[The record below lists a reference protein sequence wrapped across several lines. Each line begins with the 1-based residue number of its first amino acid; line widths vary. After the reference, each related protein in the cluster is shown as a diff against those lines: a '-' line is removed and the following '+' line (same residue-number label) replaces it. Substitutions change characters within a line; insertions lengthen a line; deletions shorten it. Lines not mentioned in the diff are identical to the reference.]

1 MGARLLRRI
10 SNFEKY
16 LPQRTQRKAN
26 LRAVIFVRSVADFK
40 MSYFVTGTDTNVGK
54 TLISGALL
62 ECFAAQGLRVIGMKP
77 VAAGGSLH
85 NNGEAPDAPLAGTA
99 GIDALGRNEDVI
111 FLNAASNVSAE
122 NSLINPYHFASAI
135 APHLAAQQENIHI
148 DLAHIVASFNALQA
162 LADVVIVEGAGGF
175 IVPLNDT
182 QDSGDLAAQLGLP
195 IILVVGMR
203 LGCLNHALLTVAAIA
218 ARGLP
223 LAGWVANCVDENM
236 ARRAENITALQ
247 QRIAAPLLGIIPFQT
262 QPDAKKIAANL
273 SLACLESR

>member
-1 MGARLLRRI
+1 
-10 SNFEKY
+10 
-16 LPQRTQRKAN
+16 
-26 LRAVIFVRSVADFK
+26 

-77 VAAGGSLH
+77 IAAGGSLRS
-85 NNGEAPDAPLAGTA
+85 NGDTPDVPLASAA
-99 GIDALGRNEDVI
+99 GCDESGLNEDVK
-111 FLNAASNVSAE
+111 FLNAASNVSAK

-135 APHLAAQQENIHI
+135 APHLAAQEENIRI

-182 QDSGDLAAQLGLP
+182 QDSGDLAVQLGLP

-203 LGCLNHALLTVAAIA
+203 LGCLNHALLTVHAIA
-218 ARGLP
+218 ARGLT
-223 LAGWVANCVDENM
+223 LGGWVANCVDENM
-236 ARRAENITALQ
+236 TMRAENIAALQ
-247 QRIAAPLLGIIPFQT
+247 QRITAPLLGSIPFQPHPNS
-262 QPDAKKIAANL
+262 QQVGRNL
-273 SLACLESR
+273 SLEFLEHR